1 MAKGHDGR
9 DGAPGP
15 GANGASRTASAAV
28 GMDGLNVADEE
39 PLYARFCPSCGFYE
53 VSLSPALYWFHRE
66 CPRCS
71 GDVAA

>member
-1 MAKGHDGR
+1 
-9 DGAPGP
+9 
-15 GANGASRTASAAV
+15 
-28 GMDGLNVADEE
+28 MDGLNVADEE